1 MHLRRTSEFD
11 DEACRFRLRHACED
25 CGHFDAAGERCRHGW
40 PSEAHRRARY
50 LTPPREGDEL
60 VFCKE
65 FELR

>member
-1 MHLRRTSEFD
+1 MHLRRTPEFD
-11 DEACRFRLRHACED
+11 DEARRYNLRHACED

-40 PSEAHRRARY
+40 PSEAHRRAR
-50 LTPPREGDEL
+50 TDGDL

>member
-1 MHLRRTSEFD
+1 MRLRRTPEFD
-11 DEACRFRLRHACED
+11 DEARRFHLRHACED

-40 PSEAHRRARY
+40 PSEAHRRAY
-50 LTPPREGDEL
+50 AGQGDEL